1 MEYTVRHRTTYRYA
15 QDVSYSHHLVHLA
28 PRETATQRV
37 TAFDLTVSPG
47 SAQRTHRNDYFDN
60 PTEWLALKEAHSML
74 EIIAQSRV
82 TVIDRPEHDAEA
94 SEPWENVR
102 ARLETNDL
110 SGYDVVQYVCDS
122 TLTVFTVD
130 LGTYAAKS
138 FTPGRPILA
147 AAMELMSRIHED
159 FRYDSTV
166 TDTTTS
172 VDRIFEMRAG
182 VCQDFAHVGIAAMR
196 SLGLPARYVSG
207 YLLTEPPPGKERLIG
222 ADASHAWFS
231 IWAPPFGWVD
241 LDPTNNVIPGEGH
254 ITISWGR
261 DYADVAPING
271 VVTGGGDHLV
281 EVGVDVVPGI

>member
-15 QDVSYSHHLVHLA
+15 QDVSSSHHLVHLA
-28 PRETATQRV
+28 PRETATQQV
-37 TAFDLTVSPG
+37 SSFDLTVSPK
-47 SAQRTHRNDYFDN
+47 SAQHTRRADYFHN
-60 PTEWLALKEAHSML
+60 PTEWLALKEAHSTM

-82 TVIDRPEHDAEA
+82 RVVNPPEHHAEA
-94 SEPWENVR
+94 SQAWEKVC
-102 ARLETNDL
+102 ARLEASDL
-110 SGYDVVQYVCDS
+110 STCDIVEYAFDS
-122 TLTVFTVD
+122 PLTVFTVD
-130 LGTYAAKS
+130 LAAYAAQS
-138 FTPGRPILA
+138 FTQGRPILA

-159 FRYDSTV
+159 FRYDCTV

-207 YLLTEPPPGKERLIG
+207 YLLTEPPPGQERLVG

-231 IWAPPFGWVD
+231 IWTPPFGWVD

-254 ITISWGR
+254 ITVGWGR
-261 DYADVAPING
+261 DYGDVAPING
-271 VVTGGGDHLV
+271 VVSGGGDHLV
-281 EVGVDVVPGI
+281 DVGVDVVPAI

>member
-110 SGYDVVQYVCDS
+110 SGYDVVQYVFDS

-166 TDTTTS
+166 TDTTTL

>member
-110 SGYDVVQYVCDS
+110 SGYDVVQYVFDS

>member
-28 PRETATQRV
+28 PRETATQHV

-60 PTEWLALKEAHSML
+60 PTEWLAVKEAHTMM

-110 SGYDVVQYVCDS
+110 SGYDVVQYVFDS

-138 FTPGRPILA
+138 FTPGRPMLA

-241 LDPTNNVIPGEGH
+241 LDPTNDVIPGEGH